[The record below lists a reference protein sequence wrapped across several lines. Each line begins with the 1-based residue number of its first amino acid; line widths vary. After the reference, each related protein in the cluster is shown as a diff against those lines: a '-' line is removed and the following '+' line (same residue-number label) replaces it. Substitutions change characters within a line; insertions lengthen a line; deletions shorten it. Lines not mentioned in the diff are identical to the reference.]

1 MGMQAGGG
9 SGGLQ
14 SEINVTPMVDI
25 MLVLLIIF
33 MVVTPFL
40 QQGIT
45 VPIPRD
51 LKNPDEDQA
60 INKETSVIV
69 SVVCRPPDAPQC
81 TPESTEVYLGKK
93 KVNMEDLKS
102 QVEKALST
110 KKEEDKIVYVK
121 SGVNVNYGE
130 VVKVIN
136 AVREKGIDKIG
147 LVADKKKGGGAAK
160 G

>member
-9 SGGLQ
+9 SGGLN

-40 QQGIT
+40 QQGVT
-45 VPIPRD
+45 VPIPREMM
-51 LKNPDEDQA
+51 NPEEDAA
-60 INKETSVIV
+60 INKETSVIL

-81 TPESTEVYLGKK
+81 TPEATEVYLGKK
-93 KVNMEDLKS
+93 KVNLEDMKS
-102 QVEKALST
+102 QVEKALQN
-110 KKEEDKIVYVK
+110 KEGKERIVYVK
-121 SGVNVNYGE
+121 SGVNVSYGE

-147 LVADKKKGGGAAK
+147 LVADKKKKGAAAS
-160 G
+160 

>member
-9 SGGLQ
+9 AGGLQ

-40 QQGIT
+40 QQGVT
-45 VPIPRD
+45 VPIPREMM
-51 LKNPDEDQA
+51 NPDEDPD
-60 INKETSVIV
+60 INKETSVIL

-81 TPESTEVYLGKK
+81 TPETTEVYLGKK
-93 KVNMEDLKS
+93 KVNLEDMKS
-102 QVEKALST
+102 QVEKALE
-110 KKEEDKIVYVK
+110 KKEGKERIVYVK

-130 VVKVIN
+130 VVRVIN

-147 LVADKKKGGGAAK
+147 LVADKKKKGAA

>member
-1 MGMQAGGG
+1 MGMQAGG
-9 SGGLQ
+9 GGLQ
-14 SEINVTPMVDI
+14 SEINVTPMVDV

-40 QQGIT
+40 QQGIQ
-45 VPIPRD
+45 VAIPREMR
-51 LKNPDEDQA
+51 NPDEDQA
-60 INKETSVIV
+60 INKESAVIISV
-69 SVVCRPPDAPQC
+69 PKDGDY
-81 TPESTEVYLGKK
+81 YLGKK
-93 KVNMEDLKS
+93 KVNLDDLKAS
-102 QVEKALST
+102 VEKALAN

-147 LVADKKKGGGAAK
+147 LVADKKKGGAVAK
-160 G
+160 T

>member
-14 SEINVTPMVDI
+14 SEINVTPMVDV

-40 QQGIT
+40 QQGIQ
-45 VPIPRD
+45 VAIPRETR
-51 LKNPDEDQA
+51 NPDEDQA
-60 INKETSVIV
+60 INKESAVIISV
-69 SVVCRPPDAPQC
+69 PKDGDY
-81 TPESTEVYLGKK
+81 YLGKK
-93 KVNMEDLKS
+93 KVNLDDLKS
-102 QVEKALST
+102 SVEKALAN
-110 KKEEDKIVYVK
+110 KKEEDKIVYIK
-121 SGVNVNYGE
+121 SGIEVSYGE

-147 LVADKKKGGGAAK
+147 LVADKKKTKGASAAAPAT
-160 G
+160 

>member
-9 SGGLQ
+9 AGGLQ

-40 QQGIT
+40 QQGVT
-45 VPIPRD
+45 VPIPREMM
-51 LKNPDEDQA
+51 NPDEDPD

-81 TPESTEVYLGKK
+81 TPETTEVYLGKK
-93 KVNMEDLKS
+93 KVNLEDMKS
-102 QVEKALST
+102 QVEKALQN
-110 KKEEDKIVYVK
+110 KEGKERIVYVK

-130 VVKVIN
+130 VVRVIN

-147 LVADKKKGGGAAK
+147 LVADKKKKGAA

>member
-9 SGGLQ
+9 SGGLN

-40 QQGIT
+40 QQGVT
-45 VPIPRD
+45 VPIPREMM
-51 LKNPDEDQA
+51 NPEEDTA
-60 INKETSVIV
+60 INKETSVIL

-81 TPESTEVYLGKK
+81 TPEATEVYLGKK
-93 KVNMEDLKS
+93 KVNLEDMKS
-102 QVEKALST
+102 QVEKALQN
-110 KKEEDKIVYVK
+110 KEGKERIVYVK

-147 LVADKKKGGGAAK
+147 LVADKKKKGAAAS
-160 G
+160 